1 MDNKATILLVDD
13 EPANIQLLAGAL
25 KESYHLKVATTGEQ
39 CIELAS
45 KAPLPDLILLD
56 VDLPEMDGYEV
67 CQYLKK
73 NHDTAPIP
81 IIFVTAMQSTEDE
94 EKGLLLGAV
103 DYVTKPIR
111 APILVARIQ
120 TQIQLKK
127 QHDSL
132 VNMAMRDQLTNLF
145 NRHYLLETA
154 NHRVA
159 KAMRDNFSISVLMMD
174 IDHFKSINDTYGHPA
189 GDTVLKALAR
199 VLKQECR
206 DEDIVSRFG
215 GEEFVVFL
223 DDCDAQTA
231 ERIAERV
238 RAKIETSRPE
248 SIEVTIS
255 IGVAELKNGKEG
267 FADLIKRADDAM
279 YQAKHQGRNQVIV
292 AEED

>member
-1 MDNKATILLVDD
+1 MDTKATILLVDD

-25 KESYHLKVATTGEQ
+25 KDSYQLKVATTGEQ

-45 KAPLPDLILLD
+45 KAPIPDLILLD

-67 CQYLKK
+67 CQYLKE

-81 IIFVTAMQSTEDE
+81 VMFVTAMQSTEDE

-111 APILVARIQ
+111 APILLARIQ
-120 TQIQLKK
+120 TQIQLKI

-145 NRHYLLETA
+145 NRHYLLEAA

-159 KAMRDNFSISVLMMD
+159 KAMRDNFSISLLMMD
-174 IDHFKSINDTYGHPA
+174 IDRFKSINDTYGHPA
-189 GDTVLKALAR
+189 GDAVLKALAR

-231 ERIAERV
+231 KRIGERV
-238 RAKIETSRPE
+238 RAKIEISRPE
-248 SIEVTIS
+248 SIDVTIS

-279 YQAKHQGRNQVIV
+279 YQAKHKGRNQVIV